1 MWHLS
6 LLLVLSLMLS
16 NQQVC
21 KCAAGLTRWKTLI
34 EWQLVLNLTSEEEN
48 KNATN
53 LAEKNNNNNDAAAV
67 SASRW
72 KQRYSSNGQTCVC
85 VCVCAR
91 VLRSCFHRPD
101 SAYHTHTHTH
111 IHTHTHTHSHS
122 PPFKMS
128 PRWSMRW
135 WWKCHLV
142 LIHLSSLIQP
152 HEFLPLVFNHF
163 CSFTTR
169 PFECGDS

>member
-21 KCAAGLTRWKTLI
+21 KCAAGLSRWKTLSSSG
-34 EWQLVLNLTSEEEN
+34 NSYSTSPV
-48 KNATN
+48 KRRIKMPQIWPRKTTTTTM
-53 LAEKNNNNNDAAAV
+53 LPRSQPVAE
-67 SASRW
+67 SRDIRPMA
-72 KQRYSSNGQTCVC
+72 KRVC
-85 VCVCAR
+85 VCVCTC
-91 VLRSCFHRPD
+91 VKELFS
-101 SAYHTHTHTH
+101 SAWFCIPHTHAHTHT
-111 IHTHTHTHSHS
+111 HTHTHTHSHS